1 MKITGVQN
9 EVPYDGSHYVMQ
21 ENPVLED
28 LDVLL
33 AENEKEIL
41 LLELFPTVARTF
53 LTKWKEQ
60 KSEIDCL
67 IVESPQIWHPSSII
81 CTLRLNGDTKRLS
94 EW

>member
-1 MKITGVQN
+1 MRCL
-9 EVPYDGSHYVMQ
+9 YDGSHYVMQ

-53 LTKWKEQ
+53 
-60 KSEIDCL
+60 
-67 IVESPQIWHPSSII
+67 
-81 CTLRLNGDTKRLS
+81 
-94 EW
+94 